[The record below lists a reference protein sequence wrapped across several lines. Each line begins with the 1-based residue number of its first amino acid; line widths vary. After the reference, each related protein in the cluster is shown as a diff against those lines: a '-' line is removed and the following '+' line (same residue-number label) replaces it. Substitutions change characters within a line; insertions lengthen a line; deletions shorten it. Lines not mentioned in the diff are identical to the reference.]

1 MICPHRS
8 EYIGKPKWRYS
19 TDMAQQEHSQ
29 TGMLLLGQTFY
40 KHRNTSY
47 DDDLCSNG

>member
-1 MICPHRS
+1 MICPYRS
-8 EYIGKPKWRYS
+8 EPIGKLKQRYS
-19 TDMAQQEHSQ
+19 THMTQQEHSQ
-29 TGMLLLGQTFY
+29 TGMLLLGLTFY